1 MLRGLPVARQATTSA
16 SRGLVRATRRR
27 LATEVKAST
36 STTTTTTTLA
46 PKKKSHT
53 IRNIII
59 LTSAGVSTFYVG
71 SAFVSFHVP
80 EYRTFFAENV
90 PGAVSILDFGED
102 HDWDTL
108 TGGDVILAAQN
119 AGLNAYE
126 FVQRLIGDAENAAD
140 KVKALTGGA
149 VEQAKEKAVEVQKK
163 IEGVTEK
170 AGTEA
175 RAGVTEA
182 KAKAAAAKAAAA
194 DKQRSVVDSLKTG
207 VSISESKVPQSVKH
221 TANQL
226 SSAVAELVAE
236 AEGALGRGTPRD
248 LPEATTTPDQPEP
261 GLPDALGPRVDE
273 PIDPNVYAK
282 PLPLGFEPP
291 PGYTRPAPP
300 KPAKKAPVKE
310 EKPAP
315 EPLPLIAP
323 AITALAAAN
332 DEPVL
337 SHLAGTID
345 ELAAFLKAHPSEA
358 DKARPVLDTATT
370 DLKQL
375 AADFEKA
382 REAERQK
389 LEQSLDEQAREYSLK
404 VLEVQ
409 LEAGDKLEYQ
419 QEEFRNVQAQERA
432 RLAQVYREKLQQEL
446 LTQSELINERLKEE
460 VIAQGIE
467 LQRRWMREV
476 RMRVEQERGGRLA
489 KLDELAAGIKKLEA
503 ATRDNSSFLD
513 ENLRL
518 HAIWSAF
525 RALDSAAHAPARKP
539 FREELRALKGLAAE
553 TNDGVVKAALGA
565 LEASDAPDVGAEPLG
580 DLSRW
585 FTTSVAPAVSRV
597 ALVPDAGAGVL
608 SHLASHAFSTFFFSS
623 NSATREGDDVL
634 STLARA
640 EGLLAEKD
648 LDGAAREL
656 NQLQGTPRVLLKD
669 WLEAA
674 RRRLEVDQAL
684 RVVHA
689 QATLKSLLVV

>member
-27 LATEVKAST
+27 LATEANAST
-36 STTTTTTTLA
+36 STTTVA

-59 LTSAGVSTFYVG
+59 LTSAGVGTFYVG

-80 EYRTFFAENV
+80 EYRTLFAENV
-90 PGAVSILDFGED
+90 PGAVSVLDFGED

-108 TGGDVILAAQN
+108 TPGDVILGAQN

-126 FVQRLIGDAENAAD
+126 FVQRLIGDAGNAAD

-149 VEQAKEKAVEVQKK
+149 VETAKEKAAEAKEKVT
-163 IEGVTEK
+163 GVTEK

-175 RAGVTEA
+175 RAGVAEA
-182 KAKAAAAKAAAA
+182 KAKAAAAKEKAAE
-194 DKQRSVVDSLKTG
+194 KQRSVVDSLKTG
-207 VSISESKVPQSVKH
+207 VSISESKVPASVKH
-221 TANQL
+221 TANQI

-236 AEGALGRGTPRD
+236 AEGALARGTPRD

-273 PIDPNVYAK
+273 PVDPNVYAA
-282 PLPLGFEPP
+282 PLPIGFEPP
-291 PGYTRPAPP
+291 PGYKRPTPP
-300 KPAKKAPVKE
+300 QPAKKAEPVKAE
-310 EKPAP
+310 PAP
-315 EPLPLIAP
+315 EPLPLVAP

-337 SHLAGTID
+337 THLAGTID
-345 ELAAFLKAHPSEA
+345 DLAAFLKAHPAEA
-358 DKARPVLDTATT
+358 DKARNVLDTATT

-404 VLEVQ
+404 ILEVQ
-409 LEAGDKLEYQ
+409 LEAGDKLEHQ
-419 QEEFRNVQAQERA
+419 QEEFRNAQAQERA

-503 ATRDNSSFLD
+503 ATRDNSSYLD

-518 HAIWSAF
+518 HAIWSAL
-525 RALDSAAHAPARKP
+525 RALDAAAHAPARKP
-539 FREELRALKGLAAE
+539 FRDELRALKGLAAE
-553 TNDGVVKAALGA
+553 TNDGVVQAALGA

-580 DLSRW
+580 DLARW
-585 FTTSVAPAVSRV
+585 FSTSVAPAVSRV

-608 SHLASHAFSTFFFSS
+608 SHLASHAFSTFFFRPG
-623 NSATREGDDVL
+623 SAAAREGDDVL

-640 EGLLAEKD
+640 EGLLAQKD

-684 RVVHA
+684 RVVQA
-689 QATLKSLLVV
+689 QATLKSLLVI